1 MRLYTIEKDKEN
13 IPRICLNHQPIF
25 MNGVLD
31 QGYWPDGL
39 YTAPS
44 DEALIYDIQ
53 TMKDLGFNTIRKHIK
68 IEPSRWYY
76 HCDRLGMI
84 VWQDMVNGGE
94 KYHTWFITWMPS
106 LISWTKNI
114 SQTNTIIFLVERMPL
129 EKKNGFKNV
138 NEPFSIFLIF
148 LASVHG

>member
-1 MRLYTIEKDKEN
+1 
-13 IPRICLNHQPIF
+13 

-39 YTAPS
+39 YTAPA

-53 TMKDLGFNTIRKHIK
+53 TMKDLGFNMIRKHIK

-84 VWQDMVNGGE
+84 VWQDMVNGGDP
-94 KYHTWFITWMPS
+94 YHTWFITWMPS
-106 LISWTKNI
+106 VLSWTKKHI
-114 SQTNTIIFLVERMPL
+114 SDKHSYLLSRKNQKGKDEWILECQKTIEHLSHFPCISTWVLF
-129 EKKNGFKNV
+129 
-138 NEPFSIFLIF
+138 NEAWGQFQNQRINPIYS
-148 LASVHG
+148 SVG